1 MIMVRRFCLWSLMGC
16 VAWSIAPSSAH
27 AGTFDGFHANVYSAI
42 GSGLIKRDDLVGDV
56 GTGPNAVVLN
66 QVEDYRSFE
75 RGLSGGFSLGY
86 SRVLNNKWFV
96 SGEGFF
102 SGSGAGHNTSS
113 ERAYNTY
120 RFDLNVVDNDPTCAE
135 NHAVCVRTRR
145 ENDATTPLDG
155 VDDNG
160 DSDRT
165 LRTRDRHTF
174 GFLARGGYKVAPGTL
189 FYGALGYSLSS
200 VETRYDYTAAVG
212 RSVESDFVKSTNNG
226 GFLIGAGSEI
236 MLAENFSARMDWL
249 HDQRE
254 AYDVRVG
261 RYPDYAENEISGQ
274 TLRVGLSWRFGQ
286 YDFVGGRQNDD
297 QVELSP
303 GRLLGYQGLGFY
315 AGGQGAYGYVPYKE
329 NATLDGAPYRNND
342 GALNGVGLGLFFGIG
357 TTLDKVWK
365 SNKYRNWYIGVEG
378 GGTYDF
384 TVESE
389 EQEIDGIGGRCQEGS
404 TPGSLE
410 SDASGDL
417 TCFDRVDVDTEVL
430 YSVSATTRFGYMP
443 NDHSMIYLRFGYGW
457 ADYEVARSDGRLH
470 FGYESTP
477 AAPPRCGT
485 HVAVKGARD
494 SWLTEGFVFGLG
506 FESMV
511 HRNVFVRL
519 DWSYLDGNT
528 VNLPGQRTAC
538 GAEGSETDYTATRRI
553 NPDINKVT
561 LGVGYAF

>member
-56 GTGPNAVVLN
+56 GTGEDSVVLN
-66 QVEDYRSFE
+66 QIEDYRSFE

-102 SGSGAGHNTSS
+102 SGSGAGHNFSS

-120 RFDLNVVDNDPTCAE
+120 RIDLNTPDNDPTCGEGSAT
-135 NHAVCVRTRR
+135 CVRTAG
-145 ENDATTPLDG
+145 NTTDLG
-155 VDDNG
+155 GERGTAIG

-200 VETRYDYTAAVG
+200 VETRYDYTTAANG
-212 RSVESDFVKSTNNG
+212 TNESDFVKSTNNG

-236 MLAENFSARMDWL
+236 KLANNFSARMDWL

-261 RYPDYAENEISGQ
+261 RYPDYAENEVSGQ

-286 YDFVGGRQNDD
+286 YDFAGGQQNDD

-303 GRLLGYQGLGFY
+303 GRLLGYQGLGLY

-329 NATLDGAPYRNND
+329 NATLDGNPYRNND
-342 GALNGVGLGLFFGIG
+342 GALNGVGLGFFFGIG

-389 EQEIDGIGGRCQEGS
+389 EQEIDGIGGACREDPT

-410 SDASGDL
+410 SDVGGDL
-417 TCFDRVDVDTEVL
+417 TCFDRVDVETEIL
-430 YSVSATTRFGYMP
+430 YSVAATTRFGYMP

-457 ADYEVARSDGRLH
+457 ADYEVSRSDGVLH
-470 FGYESTP
+470 FGYEGDNAGVNTNC
-477 AAPPRCGT
+477 AHAPVR
-485 HVAVKGARD
+485 GARD

-528 VNLPGQRTAC
+528 VNLPGQEIAAC
-538 GAEGSETDYTATRRI
+538 GTDPARTATRRI

>member
-16 VAWSIAPSSAH
+16 VAWSIAPSAAN

-42 GSGLIKRDDLVGDV
+42 GSGLIKRDDKVGDV
-56 GTGPNAVVLN
+56 GVGEGSVVLN
-66 QVEDYRSFE
+66 QIEDNRSFE

-113 ERAYNTY
+113 ERAYNSY
-120 RFDLNVVDNDPTCAE
+120 QFNLNVDDPSKTCAE
-135 NHAVCVRTRR
+135 NSAVCVRRAG
-145 ENDATTPLDG
+145 DTTTSLDG
-155 VDDNG
+155 STTNG

-200 VETRYDYTAAVG
+200 VETRYDYTAAAG
-212 RSVESDFVKSTNNG
+212 GAESDFVKSTNNG

-236 MLAENFSARMDWL
+236 KLAENFSARMDWL

-261 RYPDYAENEISGQ
+261 RYPDYAENEVSGQ

-303 GRLLGYQGLGFY
+303 GRLLGYQGLGLY

-329 NATLDGAPYRNND
+329 SATLDGAPYRDND
-342 GALNGVGLGLFFGIG
+342 GALNGVGLGFFFGIG
-357 TTLDKVWK
+357 TTLDKIWK
-365 SNKYRNWYIGVEG
+365 SNKYRKWYIGVEG

-384 TVESE
+384 TVDSE
-389 EQEIDGIGGRCQEGS
+389 EQEIDGIGGQCEAGAGTMEGQLVDG
-404 TPGSLE
+404 TG
-410 SDASGDL
+410 L
-417 TCFDRVDVDTEVL
+417 TCFDRVDVETEVL
-430 YSVSATTRFGYMP
+430 YSVAATTRFGYMP

-457 ADYEVARSDGRLH
+457 ADYEVKRSAGVRH
-470 FGYESTP
+470 FGYEGTTP
-477 AAPPRCGT
+477 SACAYQGDRDF
-485 HVAVKGARD
+485 VQGARD

-528 VNLPGQRTAC
+528 VNLPGQRTSC
-538 GAEGSETDYTATRRI
+538 GGGDQTATRRI